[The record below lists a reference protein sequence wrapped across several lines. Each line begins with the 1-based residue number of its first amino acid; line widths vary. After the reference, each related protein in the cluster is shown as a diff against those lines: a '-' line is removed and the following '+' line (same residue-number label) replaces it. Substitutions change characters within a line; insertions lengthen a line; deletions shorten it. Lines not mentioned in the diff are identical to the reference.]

1 MFSEKCFI
9 TVWLQSYSE
18 RYKNKSIKEKEDIP
32 SHPVE
37 KSFVVKYFLLTNTF
51 FRVRIFNVVN
61 KRKKYKQILICV
73 LYII

>member
-37 KSFVVKYFLLTNTF
+37 KSFVMTSDTSNVWVEPLFIFDETNT
-51 FRVRIFNVVN
+51 NVD
-61 KRKKYKQILICV
+61 V
-73 LYII
+73 L